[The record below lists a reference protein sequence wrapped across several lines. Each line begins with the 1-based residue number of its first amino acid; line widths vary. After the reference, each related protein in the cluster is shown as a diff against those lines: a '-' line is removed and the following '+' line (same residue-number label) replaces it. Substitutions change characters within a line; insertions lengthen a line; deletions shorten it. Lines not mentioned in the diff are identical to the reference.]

1 MEDDRT
7 LFGVDSN
14 IDGEEKGDISDD
26 KFSDS
31 VEWRVSYH
39 EDSDGYWYLL
49 CFVIDWRDG
58 LSLVVSRSSIV
69 GGIFSFIFVDVLFF

>member
-31 VEWRVSYH
+31 VE
-39 EDSDGYWYLL
+39 
-49 CFVIDWRDG
+49 
-58 LSLVVSRSSIV
+58 
-69 GGIFSFIFVDVLFF
+69 